1 VLVFGDMFSTD
12 SGRSKKLEPR
22 WRGPLTVM
30 SYDNITQN
38 YTVKM
43 DARMYRRREAVFPSS
58 VVKPYK
64 ENDSDRF
71 PG

>member
-1 VLVFGDMFSTD
+1 MFFTE
-12 SGRSKKLEPR
+12 SGPLKKLDTH
-22 WRGPLTVM
+22 WHGPFTVLN
-30 SYDNITQN
+30 YDDITQN

-43 DARMYRRREAVFPSS
+43 DARMYRRSEAVLHCL

-64 ENDSDRF
+64 ENDDEQF